1 MTQDIYELV
10 KTEEK
15 SYQSRGVAVAE
26 GYEWS
31 MYNHIIDCILYKDGR
46 LKTGNTDD
54 KPVKNII
61 LPLLNVA
68 YRTEG
73 FDVKDI
79 EPYVNSAENYHK
91 SFLVRK
97 FHEKWARM
105 NSIDTFIDDLVESY
119 VDFGGALVKN
129 VKGVRPE
136 VIPLQKLA
144 FCDQTDI
151 LSGPF
156 AIKHQFSIDQVKA
169 RSGIWDKEA
178 IDQLVI
184 SAREAKPAEQSQ
196 GQESKTPG
204 KYIEVYEVHGMFP
217 ITWLSEDENQEE
229 LTEDDYSR
237 QVHIIS
243 LLPAKDRQSRG
254 VTLFRG
260 KEKDGL
266 FKVLRRDKRYG
277 TALGRSAIEE
287 LIESQ
292 VWTNYG
298 MIQQKFI
305 LDKAA
310 LMLGVTD
317 DPSFATKNKITDLE
331 QGEWLT
337 KQANTTVE
345 PFIFPTQ
352 NLQQFEQS
360 VVAWEAHARATSSAN
375 EATLGVSPTAGTP
388 FKLQELVVSE
398 NRGMHIYRQGQI
410 STFVSEIYRDWVLP
424 HLVDEMNDGQKFL
437 AELSLDEL
445 EEIAQMF
452 ATNQVNKQVKRTF
465 LSGRIPSREQMEL
478 LKQTKTQDF
487 KKGGTKRFLS
497 ILEEELKDI
506 PVDVRMNIAGKQKD
520 LQALAD
526 RLSNVFRQLFP
537 QGLYR
542 PDGSVDP
549 NAAKVLNS
557 TYEASGLSPI
567 NFKPVL
573 PTPTEPLQEKPTKV

>member
-1 MTQDIYELV
+1 
-10 KTEEK
+10 
-15 SYQSRGVAVAE
+15 
-26 GYEWS
+26 
-31 MYNHIIDCILYKDGR
+31 
-46 LKTGNTDD
+46 
-54 KPVKNII
+54 
-61 LPLLNVA
+61 
-68 YRTEG
+68 
-73 FDVKDI
+73 
-79 EPYVNSAENYHK
+79 
-91 SFLVRK
+91 
-97 FHEKWARM
+97 
-105 NSIDTFIDDLVESY
+105 
-119 VDFGGALVKN
+119 
-129 VKGVRPE
+129 
-136 VIPLQKLA
+136 
-144 FCDQTDI
+144 
-151 LSGPF
+151 
-156 AIKHQFSIDQVKA
+156 
-169 RSGIWDKEA
+169 
-178 IDQLVI
+178 
-184 SAREAKPAEQSQ
+184 
-196 GQESKTPG
+196 
-204 KYIEVYEVHGMFP
+204 
-217 ITWLSEDENQEE
+217 
-229 LTEDDYSR
+229 
-237 QVHIIS
+237 
-243 LLPAKDRQSRG
+243 
-254 VTLFRG
+254 
-260 KEKDGL
+260 
-266 FKVLRRDKRYG
+266 
-277 TALGRSAIEE
+277 
-287 LIESQ
+287 
-292 VWTNYG
+292 